1 MRKSRP
7 KKLHSKQHKLAILAI
22 ALGLMMLVGLLIV
35 SHHRRQA
42 IRQQREAAAEQAR
55 ARLLLKQTIADI
67 QAKLPP
73 PDSPDLLEHMPTD
86 INIYIKDG
94 FRYYQERD
102 VYKYTFLQYQPV
114 KNSNSDHSN
123 EMKSLS
129 EHNNTLNIVASHMPA
144 ILRERTIW
152 LRSDGKRW
160 HCYAAVDRSLQMNGC
175 NDANIVANMEADE
188 EAIAYRAKGEYGYI
202 ECGWHF
208 RSGLEMI
215 DIYDHREPYYRK
227 PQAILVENR
236 GAEKVLILLGTSDGS
251 DYTEP
256 FFLLLKNDSPRPTVW
271 QIATRDNTILYDI
284 TLIGNGPAS
293 VEGLQRK
300 ISSIYNY
307 EYALQNCQERFPTD
321 PKYYRLKHW
330 NALAERFIANLPPS
344 SLHTYVTTPQRNTVR
359 YGSGTVSLYPTAS
372 YWDSENKQFGFKFD
386 ESLFARGR
394 FTCPEGDRWV
404 SAGIITLCRQDNP
417 THPQ

>member
-102 VYKYTFLQYQPV
+102 IYKYTFLQYQPV
-114 KNSNSDHSN
+114 KNGNSHHRN

-188 EAIAYRAKGEYGYI
+188 EAVAYRAKGEYGYI

-215 DIYDHREPYYRK
+215 DIYDHRKPYYRK

-236 GAEKVLILLGTSDGS
+236 GAEKVLILLGSSDGS
-251 DYTEP
+251 DYVEP
-256 FFLLLKNDSPRPTVW
+256 LYLLLKNDSPKPTVW
-271 QIATRDNTILYDI
+271 QIATRDGATLYEI

-300 ISSIYNY
+300 SSSIYNY

-344 SLHTYVTTPQRNTVR
+344 SLHTYITPPQHSQPLSDRQ
-359 YGSGTVSLYPTAS
+359 LL
-372 YWDSENKQFGFKFD
+372 GFRK
-386 ESLFARGR
+386 
-394 FTCPEGDRWV
+394 
-404 SAGIITLCRQDNP
+404 
-417 THPQ
+417 

>member
-1 MRKSRP
+1 MRKP
-7 KKLHSKQHKLAILAI
+7 YLKKRHSKPHKLALLAI
-22 ALGLMMLVGLLIV
+22 ALGLMMLVWLLIV

-67 QAKLPP
+67 QIKLPP

-114 KNSNSDHSN
+114 KNGNSRHHN

-160 HCYAAVDRSLQMNGC
+160 HCYASVDRSLQTNEC
-175 NDANIVANMEADE
+175 NDAAIIANMEVDE
-188 EAIAYRAKGEYGYI
+188 EAVAYRAKGEYGYI

-208 RSGLEMI
+208 SSGLEMI
-215 DIYDHREPYYRK
+215 DIYDHREPNYRK

-251 DYTEP
+251 DYAEP

-271 QIATRDNTILYDI
+271 QIATRDSAILYDI
-284 TLIGNGPAS
+284 TLIGNGPAR
-293 VEGLQRK
+293 VEGLQHS
-300 ISSIYNY
+300 SSIHNY

-344 SLHTYVTTPQRNTVR
+344 SLHTYITTPQHNTVR

-386 ESLFARGR
+386 ESLFARGH
-394 FTCPEGDRWV
+394 FTCPEGVRWV